1 MSVSSCNIKKKPNW
15 FVLVLTGFGSIGWVG
30 IMITV
35 TFGLLSSPQKIDGE
49 FMLIL
54 GFFLFAGTFVLKI
67 FLWHLK
73 GREQITITEQEL
85 IIAKKGTIFTIP
97 RRFELFEIN
106 KICIA
111 NTNRPLRWTYLWG
124 LSGGNIEILY
134 FHQKK
139 YFGQSIEKE
148 QAKELIQQLE
158 TKKSNLSHLKSN
170 VSSPTL

>member
-1 MSVSSCNIKKKPNW
+1 MSVSSYNIKKKPNW
-15 FVLVLTGFGSIGWVG
+15 FVLVLTGFWSIGWVG

-35 TFGLLSSPQKIDGE
+35 TFGLIINPQKIDGE
-49 FMLIL
+49 PIIIL
-54 GFFLFAGTFVLKI
+54 GFFLFVGTFVLNI

-85 IIAKKGTIFTIP
+85 IIEKKGTLFTIP

-106 KICIA
+106 KIRIA
-111 NTNRPLRWTYLWG
+111 NTNRPTRWTDLWG

-134 FHQKK
+134 FRQKK

-148 QAKELIQQLE
+148 QARELIQQVE
-158 TKKSNLSHLKSN
+158 TKKSNLSHLKI
-170 VSSPTL
+170 

>member
-1 MSVSSCNIKKKPNW
+1 MSISSYNIKKKPNW
-15 FVLVLTGFGSIGWVG
+15 FVLVLTGFWSIGWVG

-49 FMLIL
+49 LMLIL

-85 IIAKKGTIFTIP
+85 IITKKGTIFTIP

-111 NTNRPLRWTYLWG
+111 NTNRPLRWTYLWD
-124 LSGGNIEILY
+124 LVVVILKFYTFTKRNILDSPL
-134 FHQKK
+134 KK
-139 YFGQSIEKE
+139 NK
-148 QAKELIQQLE
+148 
-158 TKKSNLSHLKSN
+158 LKN
-170 VSSPTL
+170 